1 MNLLTV
7 ILFLSCSGERH
18 GAGPAAK
25 VTDREML
32 RDRRPGVILIADGSD
47 GWVGQTAN
55 AIIGEITASLGAN
68 HVLQV
73 VRFDAEPVLQN
84 EACMRGSDLDSFFI
98 RPRTPMR
105 DTMEAAFARRLD
117 APGPR
122 TVVVIAHE
130 QFYPS
135 SVSTDRLLDL
145 ARRSEATVHTIHLSS
160 TRETSGV
167 SRKVRRSLS
176 NGIVWLVE
184 TLGMQERG
192 YSARDTARLLKIM
205 ADATG
210 GTSCET
216 NGELT
221 WTHCAR
227 TVAAE
232 IAIHTSY
239 FGPSRAVQKACNYEV
254 SPN

>member
-7 ILFLSCSGERH
+7 ILFLTYFGEMH
-18 GAGPAAK
+18 GAGSAAK

-32 RDRRPGVILIADGSD
+32 RNRRPGVILIADGSD

-84 EACMRGSDLDSFFI
+84 EACVRGSDLDSFFI

-105 DTMEAAFARRLD
+105 DTMEAAFARLLD
-117 APGPR
+117 ASGPR

-135 SVSTDRLLDL
+135 SLSTDRLLDL

-160 TRETSGV
+160 MRETAGV

-192 YSARDTARLLKIM
+192 YSSLDTARLLKMM
-205 ADATG
+205 AEATG
-210 GTSCET
+210 GTACEIS
-216 NGELT
+216 GEKT
-221 WTHCAR
+221 WTQCAR
-227 TVAAE
+227 TVAAD
-232 IAIHTSY
+232 IAMRTSS
-239 FGPSRAVQKACNYEV
+239 GPSRAVQKACSHEV
-254 SPN
+254 SLN